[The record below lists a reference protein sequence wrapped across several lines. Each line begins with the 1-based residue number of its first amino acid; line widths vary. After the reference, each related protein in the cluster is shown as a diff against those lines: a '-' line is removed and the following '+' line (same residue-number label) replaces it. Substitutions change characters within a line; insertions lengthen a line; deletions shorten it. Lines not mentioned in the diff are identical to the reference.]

1 MVVFGVH
8 EVLQRVRRSDRDH
21 RRVGRVV
28 PDCAERCLGV
38 GVLTGVVDEL
48 RFRAEAVVGHD
59 YFGADEDDGDADEG
73 DPNKDAVE
81 LDTFAHR
88 LEALALTDLKT
99 DLPVCK
105 SL

>member
-1 MVVFGVH
+1 MIVFGVH
-8 EVLQRVRRSDRDH
+8 EVLQRVCRSDRDH
-21 RRVGRVV
+21 RCVGGVV
-28 PDCAERCLGV
+28 PDYAECRLGIS
-38 GVLTGVVDEL
+38 VLTGVVDEL
-48 RFRAEAVVGHD
+48 RFRAEAVVCFD
-59 YFGADEDDGDADEG
+59 YFGAVEDDGDADEG

-88 LEALALTDLKT
+88 LEALALTVLKT